1 MATLTGIRSVQT
13 VKGVATMG
21 RNKLPSIRTLRLMLG
36 GGSFA
41 TIAKHLESGRNNT
54 QGSAS
59 VQTPAWEISA
69 EIRTVYSGWENLD
82 KKQGGFKNIM
92 SSVRK
97 HYSTDLKVKIVL
109 EILKEEKSVTQL
121 ASDHKIH
128 YSQLLK
134 WKKQVMEGL
143 PDLFSDSRTEALK
156 TTHEKEI
163 MALYQEIG
171 QLTTQLAWLKKKSG
185 IA

>member
-1 MATLTGIRSVQT
+1 
-13 VKGVATMG
+13 
-21 RNKLPSIRTLRLMLG
+21 
-36 GGSFA
+36 
-41 TIAKHLESGRNNT
+41 
-54 QGSAS
+54 
-59 VQTPAWEISA
+59 
-69 EIRTVYSGWENLD
+69 
-82 KKQGGFKNIM
+82 M

-156 TTHEKEI
+156 TTHEKEV

-171 QLTTQLAWLKKKSG
+171 QLTTQLAWLNKIYGPCGMSRPLR
-185 IA
+185 

>member
-1 MATLTGIRSVQT
+1 
-13 VKGVATMG
+13 
-21 RNKLPSIRTLRLMLG
+21 
-36 GGSFA
+36 
-41 TIAKHLESGRNNT
+41 
-54 QGSAS
+54 
-59 VQTPAWEISA
+59 
-69 EIRTVYSGWENLD
+69 
-82 KKQGGFKNIM
+82 M

-134 WKKQVMEGL
+134 WKKQAAEGL

-185 IA
+185 IS

>member
-1 MATLTGIRSVQT
+1 MVEKYRSRHDGWN
-13 VKGVATMG
+13 VKHFHSWY
-21 RNKLPSIRTLRLMLG
+21 RKE
-36 GGSFA
+36 GGSRSY
-41 TIAKHLESGRNNT
+41 TWVKKTL
-54 QGSAS
+54 Q
-59 VQTPAWEISA
+59 
-69 EIRTVYSGWENLD
+69 YSGWGNLD
-82 KKQGGFKNIM
+82 KKQGGFKKIM

-109 EILKEEKSVTQL
+109 EILKEERSVTQL

-134 WKKQVMEGL
+134 WKKQAMEGL

-156 TTHEKEI
+156 TTHEKEV

>member
-1 MATLTGIRSVQT
+1 
-13 VKGVATMG
+13 
-21 RNKLPSIRTLRLMLG
+21 
-36 GGSFA
+36 
-41 TIAKHLESGRNNT
+41 
-54 QGSAS
+54 
-59 VQTPAWEISA
+59 
-69 EIRTVYSGWENLD
+69 
-82 KKQGGFKNIM
+82 M

-128 YSQLLK
+128 YCQLLK
-134 WKKQVMEGL
+134 CKKQAMEGL

-156 TTHEKEI
+156 TTHEKEV

-171 QLTTQLAWLKKKSG
+171 QLTTQLAWLNKINIWSLRDVKTPSLRLPHKRERTHCSIKSETSRT
-185 IA
+185 IFLTNSEYRRLWDRNSAPPSC

>member
-1 MATLTGIRSVQT
+1 
-13 VKGVATMG
+13 
-21 RNKLPSIRTLRLMLG
+21 
-36 GGSFA
+36 
-41 TIAKHLESGRNNT
+41 
-54 QGSAS
+54 
-59 VQTPAWEISA
+59 
-69 EIRTVYSGWENLD
+69 
-82 KKQGGFKNIM
+82 M

-128 YSQLLK
+128 HSQLLK
-134 WKKQVMEGL
+134 LKKLAMEGL
-143 PDLFSDSRTEALK
+143 PELFSDSRTEALK
-156 TTHEKEI
+156 TTHEKEV

>member
-1 MATLTGIRSVQT
+1 
-13 VKGVATMG
+13 
-21 RNKLPSIRTLRLMLG
+21 
-36 GGSFA
+36 
-41 TIAKHLESGRNNT
+41 
-54 QGSAS
+54 
-59 VQTPAWEISA
+59 
-69 EIRTVYSGWENLD
+69 
-82 KKQGGFKNIM
+82 M

-156 TTHEKEI
+156 TTHEKEV